1 MRSRLPELM
10 KAKGVT
16 IYDLIEQTGLS
27 KETITRARDH
37 RIQHCSLLT
46 LSKIAAA
53 LDTSPRELFES
64 TSSPGETC

>member
-1 MRSRLPELM
+1 MQSRLPELM

-16 IYDLIEQTGLS
+16 IYELIEQTGLS

-46 LSKIAAA
+46 LSKIATA
-53 LDTSPRELFES
+53 LDTNPRELFE
-64 TSSPGETC
+64 TSPSLGETG

>member
-1 MRSRLPELM
+1 MQSKLPELM

-16 IYDLIEQTGLS
+16 IYELIEQTGLS

-46 LSKIAAA
+46 LSKIAAV
-53 LDTSPRELFES
+53 LDTSPRELFEP
-64 TSSPGETC
+64 TQSPE

>member
-1 MRSRLPELM
+1 MVSKLSEMM

-16 IYDLIEQTGLS
+16 IYDLIEKTGLS

-46 LSKIAAA
+46 LDKIARA
-53 LDTSPRELFES
+53 LDVTSRDLYEDANP
-64 TSSPGETC
+64 SPEHW